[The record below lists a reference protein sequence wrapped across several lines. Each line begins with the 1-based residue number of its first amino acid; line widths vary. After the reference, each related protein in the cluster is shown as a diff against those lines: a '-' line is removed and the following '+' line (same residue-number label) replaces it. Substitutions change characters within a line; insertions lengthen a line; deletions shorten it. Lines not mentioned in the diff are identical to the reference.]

1 MLVAQFK
8 IIAKSTASYFVQLL
22 GTCFHC
28 YKWFHI
34 HYHWKYAISGSL
46 IPAFSGNDYSI
57 NYLIAMLLWQPP
69 CAYSEVCWYNECK
82 TAEISFCS
90 IFYNPLFPWMV
101 TNNYCMATGCS
112 CILFE
117 CPIAWLDTCKI
128 EPSIR
133 VKLWPWRWGK
143 WNFRLQSVIVIYC
156 LNIEYLWS

>member
-1 MLVAQFK
+1 MLIAQFK
-8 IIAKSTASYFVQLL
+8 NIAKSTAS
-22 GTCFHC
+22 
-28 YKWFHI
+28 
-34 HYHWKYAISGSL
+34 ISGSL
-46 IPAFSGNDYSI
+46 IPAFSGSDYSI
-57 NYLIAMLLWQPP
+57 DYLIAMLLWQPQ

-90 IFYNPLFPWMV
+90 IFYKPLFPWMV

-143 WNFRLQSVIVIYC
+143 WNFRLQSEMSNLLTEHRISMVWNSILGIS
-156 LNIEYLWS
+156 EYVARCRDGEYV